1 MGRGVAIDDV
11 LGALDALTGGLRV
24 TIPQMGFGGLVET
37 DCLVRAGR
45 DLSPLLKPMA

>member
-24 TIPQMGFGGLVET
+24 TIPQMVLV
-37 DCLVRAGR
+37 G
-45 DLSPLLKPMA
+45 PLKPIA